1 MIDTHQSRQLEERQL
16 WSGTVQ
22 RLFRTLEIHDR
33 AAAPDITES
42 LAVFCQH
49 HPRMPGHTLALLM
62 ARSFCV
68 TGDAEAAGRI
78 LRHNRA
84 HRSHAASWLEVLSA
98 EYPFPELYPLFS
110 SRALRPQKLASAGT
124 IWVLDFDQVRLT
136 EADRHELIL
145 FQTVRVLTEK
155 VSNGWT
161 RAQRERPRCGGA
173 MTAGN
178 GNKTNGQGT
187 LGIKGLARL
196 TKFVRGRQ
204 PARQLT
210 DHIRDVL
217 VRRAQKNNWCA
228 APAVLLV
235 DL

>member
-1 MIDTHQSRQLEERQL
+1 MIDTHQSRRLEERQL

-22 RLFRTLEIHDR
+22 KLFQTLEIQDR

-42 LAVFCQH
+42 LAVFCEQH
-49 HPRMPGHTLALLM
+49 ARMPGHTLSLLM

-78 LRHNRA
+78 LRHDRA
-84 HRSHAASWLEVLSA
+84 HRSHAESWLEVLSS

-110 SRALRPQKLASAGT
+110 SRALRPQSLTSAGT
-124 IWVLDFDQVRLT
+124 VWVLDFDKVRLT

-155 VSNGWT
+155 VSNVWKKSG
-161 RAQRERPRCGGA
+161 
-173 MTAGN
+173 
-178 GNKTNGQGT
+178 GQGT

-196 TKFVRGRQ
+196 TKFARGRQ

-217 VRRAQKNNWCA
+217 TLRAQKNSWSTT
-228 APAVLLV
+228 PAVLLV